1 MVRVQWITDTPLNS
15 ATSDYTIIEIS
26 VDGGVEWAELVRSET
41 DVEVVRVLP
50 GAELNTIY
58 QLRGRGESNLPGI
71 GQGALFT
78 SPVQYT
84 AYQSGTV
91 QLVSGS

>member
-26 VDGGVEWAELVRSET
+26 VDGGEWVEFVRSET
-41 DVEVVRVLP
+41 GVEVVRVVPP
-50 GAELNTIY
+50 GAGPNTTY

-78 SPVQYT
+78 SLVQYT